1 MTEHERVARPREE
14 RHSHVDGAG
23 GGRVGVV
30 RASALYVAAVLGTGI
45 LVLPGLAAEAAG
57 PASILAVAAVFLLSI
72 PLAGTFASLA
82 ARFPDAGGVATF
94 VRLAIGPTAARMA
107 GYWFLF
113 GVQFGAPVVA
123 TLGGEYVVAAL
134 GADRAWVPVLA
145 IAFLLIP
152 FGVNLFGVRISGGVQ
167 VLLSSLLVVL
177 VVGVIVVATPV
188 IQPSNFT
195 PFMPNGWWGVGL
207 AINLFVWAFA
217 GWEAVTHLASEF
229 RNPRRTI
236 PLATAIAIVIVGV
249 AYLSLQV
256 VTVGALGSGKPD
268 SQVPLIDMV
277 ALNFPGVGPV
287 VVAVIAAIMAVGV
300 LNAYIPAFANLA
312 ASLGRDGHLPKF
324 FAKGSEGGSVPRRA
338 LVLTIV
344 IELSY
349 FAWAF
354 FALDMELAP
363 LILIH
368 TSNMV
373 AVYALGMVAAVILL
387 ERWSLGWWLA
397 VIATVMV
404 AGLLVLAGPNLLVAS
419 VLALI
424 AIVVT
429 IVKRVRSRKAL
440 P

>member
-1 MTEHERVARPREE
+1 VPNVTDRAQSHERV
-14 RHSHVDGAG
+14 HLDGAA

-45 LVLPGLAAEAAG
+45 LVLPGLAAAAAG
-57 PASILAVAAVFLLSI
+57 PASILSVGAVFLLSI

-134 GADRAWVPVLA
+134 GADRLWVPMLS

-152 FGVNLFGVRISGGVQ
+152 FTVNLFGVRISGGVQ
-167 VLLSSLLVVL
+167 VLLSGLLVVL

-188 IQPSNFT
+188 IEPGNFT
-195 PFMPNGWWGVGL
+195 PFLPNGWWGVGI

-249 AYLSLQV
+249 AYLSLQI
-256 VTVGALGSGKPD
+256 VTVGALGSGTPD
-268 SQVPLIDMV
+268 SQVPLIDLV
-277 ALNFPGVGPV
+277 ALTVPGVGPV
-287 VVAVIAAIMAVGV
+287 VVAVVAAIMAVGV

-312 ASLGRDGHLPKF
+312 ASLGRDGHLPRF
-324 FAKGSEGGSVPRRA
+324 FAKGAEGGRVPRRA

-349 FAWAF
+349 FA
-354 FALDMELAP
+354 FAAVVLRMELAP

-373 AVYALGMVAAVILL
+373 AVYALGMVAAVLLL
-387 ERWSLGWWLA
+387 ERWSVGWWLA

-404 AGLLVLAGPNLLVAS
+404 AGLLMLAGPNLLVAS

-429 IVKRVRSRKAL
+429 IVKRLRSSRRHS
-440 P
+440 